1 MRAGMRLLLSE
12 RSGST
17 TMGSSMELERIE
29 VQTRDEYRGAQD
41 PTHFIWRGRDF
52 RVARVLD
59 RWYEGFFDSTRL
71 PLRYFKVETSE
82 GRTFLLRYHELFTA
96 WSIVVPR
103 DEPESE

>member
-1 MRAGMRLLLSE
+1 
-12 RSGST
+12 
-17 TMGSSMELERIE
+17 MGSSMELERIE

-41 PTHFIWRGRDF
+41 PTRFRWRGRDF

-59 RWYEGFFDSTRL
+59 RWYEGFVDPTRL

-103 DEPESE
+103 DQPEGE